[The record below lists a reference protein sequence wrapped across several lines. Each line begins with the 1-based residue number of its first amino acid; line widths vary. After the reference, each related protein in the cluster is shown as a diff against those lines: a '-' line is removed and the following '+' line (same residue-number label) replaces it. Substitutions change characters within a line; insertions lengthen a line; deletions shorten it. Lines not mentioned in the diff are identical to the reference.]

1 MLEHCPQYRLT
12 GQWIVVT
19 SVLDV
24 IQSGE
29 LLYFLLATWP
39 QGHDDLGSF
48 LFFFC
53 SGGLLCLR
61 NKALVAFPFYT
72 WCPHA
77 ARYSETFFVA
87 GKCWTMRLRLG
98 NWVRTIWRLNL
109 LHLCWVDIKWNARI
123 KLCDKLLAHTHLFD

>member
-19 SVLDV
+19 SVFDV

-48 LFFFC
+48 LFFFY

-72 WCPHA
+72 
-77 ARYSETFFVA
+77 
-87 GKCWTMRLRLG
+87 
-98 NWVRTIWRLNL
+98 
-109 LHLCWVDIKWNARI
+109 
-123 KLCDKLLAHTHLFD
+123 